1 MAFDA
6 FLKID
11 GIDGEAANIKFVKWI
26 TVQSFSWGVSN
37 TGSIGAGGGAGAGK
51 ATPQDLHVLAPTQIS
66 SPKLFLAAATGQ
78 HFKFAELQVVGRD
91 SQAFIKLRLEDV
103 LVSSFNMS
111 GSSGDL
117 LPHESIALSFAKVT
131 ESVARRKADG
141 SLDAPLMASF
151 DFRDQQAG
159 LRPRR

>member
-11 GIDGEAANIKFVKWI
+11 GIDGEALNIKYVKWI
-26 TVQSFSWGVSN
+26 TVESFSWGVTN
-37 TGSIGAGGGAGAGK
+37 TGAAAGGGGGGAGK
-51 ATPQDLHVLAPTQIS
+51 AQAQDLHVLTPSQIS

-103 LVSSFNMS
+103 LVSSFQMS
-111 GSSGDL
+111 GGSGDA
-117 LPHESIALSFAKVT
+117 LPRDSIALNFAKFT
-131 ESVARRKADG
+131 EAVSPRRADG
-141 SLDAPLMASF
+141 ALGAPITTTFNFF
-151 DFRDQQAG
+151 DNRTG
-159 LRPRR
+159 